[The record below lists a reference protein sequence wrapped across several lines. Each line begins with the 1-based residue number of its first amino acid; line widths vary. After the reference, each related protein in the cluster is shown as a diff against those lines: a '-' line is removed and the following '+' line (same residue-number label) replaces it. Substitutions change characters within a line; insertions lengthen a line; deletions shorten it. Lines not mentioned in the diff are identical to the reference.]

1 MKCPSHLS
9 LETVEL
15 APAAEWTVS
24 FPGWCFLGLGAG
36 QGYWLGETGAQEL
49 NAGDVLGL
57 SPLREGFFRASQ
69 LGPVT
74 LHYFRFDSELLTG
87 LLTPAERDCFG
98 ELAATYTAFPCPA
111 GSAGAKLF
119 AQLWPTAKGST
130 ALVQRCDLLR
140 VVATIFARELSQP
153 LPSETTV
160 LTARQRLKLIM
171 NQIPESEFL
180 RLSPSDM
187 AVHCACSTTYFNRS
201 FSKLFGMSLR
211 RKQEALRLLRARQR
225 LVETTCRIEHVAEE
239 VGYRTMAEFNAAFR
253 RQFGISP
260 SEWRHPKCKRPAR
273 PPVAADDGHH
283 KDDGGTAPLRD

>member
-24 FPGWCFLGLGAG
+24 FPGWCFLGLSAG
-36 QGYWLGETGAQEL
+36 QGYWLGEKGAQEL

-57 SPLREGFFRASQ
+57 SPLREGFFRVSQ

-87 LLTPAERDCFG
+87 LLTPAERDYFG
-98 ELAATYTAFPCPA
+98 KLAAQSTYAAFFRA
-111 GSAGAKLF
+111 ADSAGAKLF
-119 AQLWPTAKGST
+119 ALLWTMTRTTS
-130 ALVQRCDLLR
+130 ALLQRCDMLR
-140 VVATIFARELSQP
+140 IVATLFARELSQP
-153 LPSETTV
+153 APSETTV
-160 LTARQRLKLIM
+160 LTARQRLKLLM

-180 RLSPSDM
+180 RLSPDEM
-187 AVHCACSTTYFNRS
+187 ALRCACSITYFNRS

-211 RKQEALRLLRARQR
+211 RKQETLRLLRARQR

-239 VGYRTMAEFNAAFR
+239 VGYRTMTEFNAAFR
-253 RQFGISP
+253 RQFGVSP
-260 SEWRHPKCKRPAR
+260 GEWRHPKCKKTAPRFG
-273 PPVAADDGHH
+273 AADGHH
-283 KDDGGTAPLRD
+283 KEDNGTGPTS